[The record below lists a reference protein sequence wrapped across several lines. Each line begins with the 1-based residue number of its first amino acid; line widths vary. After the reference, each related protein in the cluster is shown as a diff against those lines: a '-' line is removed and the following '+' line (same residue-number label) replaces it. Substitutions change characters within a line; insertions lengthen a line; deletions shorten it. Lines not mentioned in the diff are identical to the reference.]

1 MVCWIL
7 MLRLNALGWCQSVPQ
22 PSGWLRPMMPELVS
36 NFTWPSTTLVS
47 VIQWEPSRKL
57 RYCSVLDVLLNGGK
71 CNVAILLP
79 LFQLWLTKLWSWER
93 KKPAL
98 SSLPGVLKALPRQF
112 ATNRNLAKCSYCA
125 SETTLASF
133 NLCSRK
139 PLLLAGEL
147 RMLSAACV
155 QTTNMGTL
163 SQMNTEMLERA
174 PTPVWWA
181 RKVHHPWVLWYL
193 QNNRLYSI
201 WTLAEILCPQFSAI
215 LIICCCYAVQCHLCN
230 WLLFGSQGGYYLV

>member
-36 NFTWPSTTLVS
+36 IFTWPSTTLVS

-79 LFQLWLTKLWSWER
+79 LFQLWLTKLWSWEWR
-93 KKPAL
+93 KPAL
-98 SSLPGVLKALPRQF
+98 SSLPDVLKALPGLF
-112 ATNRNLAKCSYCA
+112 ATNQNLAKCSYCA

-133 NLCSRK
+133 NLCSGCWLENCGCSVLHVCK
-139 PLLLAGEL
+139 P
-147 RMLSAACV
+147 
-155 QTTNMGTL
+155 QTWAL
-163 SQMNTEMLERA
+163 FHKWIQKCLKVH
-174 PTPVWWA
+174 PPPVWWA
-181 RKVHHPWVLWYL
+181 RKVHHPWVLFR
-193 QNNRLYSI
+193 N
-201 WTLAEILCPQFSAI
+201 TMVLAKFPAI
-215 LIICCCYAVQCHLCN
+215 Q
-230 WLLFGSQGGYYLV
+230 